1 MKTDELLEKILR
13 QAGQATP
20 TPTPTPTP
28 GPRGAVST
36 PPSNIPVAPLPIQ
49 RDTRLYYQREQ
60 EPSSRPIQIVPGPT
74 APEWARNYEMPSA
87 YYRRMGLNPPDA
99 LGALSAA
106 SRVGGLAGILVAKG
120 LGSITQP
127 RPEQMTTG
135 EGADV
140 PEWARNYEIPSGY
153 QTRMGLSYARE
164 KFGEFTWDDTKRAW
178 SIYHDTYNAT
188 KGDWVT
194 KANAA
199 TTATQDAIPMP
210 DGFYGASE
218 LVAEQIALSA
228 SFGLGHA
235 AKAMQLGV
243 QAGQKAL
250 GAYRG
255 RVAAQ
260 EALEQARSIG
270 GGAANEIMGEVTNV
284 INIPKNKFDR
294 LLRTDK
300 GKKVLDYLPTVARA
314 ADKTL
319 GVIEGGLKGPI
330 RIEDA
335 LGRELLGGLWTGSKR
350 LAGLGTQAAIRIGG
364 PVIRNFDNVL
374 RRTMDDLD
382 WEMGEVIVEQRT
394 AEATDKAFNQS
405 IKTEL
410 NAYNEKQNL
419 FQGIAQTS
427 EDAIDEK
434 TNHTL
439 RQSQKDKSLTFN
451 TNPRT
456 GQEWIEDDSF
466 GIAIKNLLSAGLDLA
481 NIVEQ
486 NQATVRI
493 ADIFGDAV
501 PPEYAQRMEMSE
513 AVFRDAVEEVNLA
526 LQTNNTS
533 YLGVVSDD
541 NLEALEAIQKAIQ
554 DNYTVTTTQQSM
566 LRDILIDIT
575 NFRGSDTQIQNLRTK
590 LNLLDE
596 ASTTAS
602 RVDVTM
608 SPTARYEK
616 LNNDYEKRYQKYVE
630 AAHLGDEGEGLELVT
645 SRNQRPA
652 PWILSREE
660 WEELGGLTDAEKQ
673 EWNSIR
679 SNMTPGERQVAEGLG
694 GLQPAGE
701 TGDIST
707 AGVGRVLPSGLR
719 QLGPDYIESAA
730 GEPLAEAGPISQP
743 GVGFP
748 GGIRYGRITK
758 STRVYQDAK
767 KLDDEYTARFK
778 EANDEHRNAL
788 EMDPEFRPVMSPE
801 GALIT
806 PDLTVDEW
814 VAKGGITQEEATQWS
829 SAKEI
834 VRNVLQPEQD
844 IKSAFSEYGYREK
857 YLGLPEQLFPKT
869 IATGIT
875 NVHIGR
881 GIGVDIP
888 LVPKPKG
895 RILRALSWIHP
906 VDRLSGSEAYALLM
920 SDVPIK
926 DKVRW
931 LNAIW
936 PDSWDGYKNKEL
948 LYRLSNPNKP
958 FTEAEVKSAI
968 RQIKDITYKANKIH
982 KWSTAGRE
990 NELIVYRFGE
1000 VYEGQ
1005 AMPVSFSPEA
1015 AMVFWRASADTSK
1028 KQAEFITKAID
1039 EVDITAVG
1047 IPKARLYA
1055 YRINADDILADIDAL
1070 GGARSD
1076 EVLYGKQW
1084 STDKFGENELLVSGD
1099 VLKRSEIYKSQIE
1112 YDERLWPQGN
1122 LAGDKLR
1129 LGRNPDE
1136 VRNQLKK
1143 RLGRE
1148 PTEKEF
1154 QDELLS
1160 FPRMSA
1166 QDIARMTPEEY
1177 AEYRRAYPSDAE
1189 PVKQDYIADVSGE
1202 RKSTFQ
1208 PWREQGGIR
1217 GWLARR
1223 REDSAQTR
1231 VEETLLG
1238 SPPYPRKGK
1247 KRVKVTMGNNA
1258 AIRFPSLHQE
1268 SGSFSRLM
1276 QNIWD
1281 NSFVGRRM
1289 DNELRNQM
1297 DRKGLNSA
1305 KLNGSPLDIATA
1317 RNLGAGG
1324 FRVGLYK
1331 VSMLTD
1337 TLSQSTPNISSDN
1350 WGEYIQLL
1358 RIRDL
1363 KTAAETAPQSLNK
1376 TYSIYA
1382 STGKSKGTQVSYKS
1396 INKVNKRI
1404 EMLARDLGDNAGELD
1419 TAVRIIQD
1427 AYRRERDL
1435 MVAHGFISK
1444 ADNELWNRVAPYYS
1458 PFTFSKNPDNVRMMR
1473 KKKLTTGYEVL
1484 DTNIFEID
1492 DALRV
1497 EAKPAMEAIAEQ
1509 LIRNEVKRRNN
1520 DVVRAYVDTGMA
1532 LEQRAGQFRR
1542 VTSADASP
1550 TTVTLWREG
1559 QAEYYHVPELV
1570 YREITE
1576 THDFFPEHKVGKF
1589 ITDSNQLMRHLY
1601 TTYNPAFAFGMLPT
1615 DLLTAYIGAGT
1626 NPLAAVAMPGLR
1638 KLAAKLTNTEASD
1651 AMLNEVYQ
1659 LTGAGQPRFTPGVEG
1674 HGDRFQG
1681 VLSARQMKDIERYIA
1696 RNNGVVVDSPLS
1708 LSKKI
1713 FQSIQEGG
1721 RWATESMEQAP
1732 RKQFFRERL
1741 DKLVPNWK
1749 TMDPYELAEMP
1760 VVKRAASEA
1769 VELTIN
1775 FNRGAYLT
1783 KKLNPY
1789 LIFLNAS
1796 FEGFKIPVRQLIT
1809 NEQTR
1814 AGAQR
1819 RLAYLAIAN
1828 GALNHYNM
1836 SYEEYWDIP
1845 EDIRHGSLLV
1855 MLPSTQKNER
1865 TGRMIPNY
1873 IVLMPRMREWSLI
1886 FGWQTAVTEQFKKDS
1901 PDSAWAV
1908 ATLLGTR
1915 FAGQF
1920 EYANPS
1926 PVQVNPFSAIAGTQ
1940 GGEVGYQSRMGFK
1953 IPVPKEIMGDPL
1965 VDIAVSISPPIIG
1978 TPLEIA
1984 ANRDTYFK
1992 QDIVSEGIQKRYN
2005 VETKQIEDVP
2015 TSEQVEPTTSGLAKF
2030 INRLPVG
2037 GALSPIQYDHALH
2050 SLGGFPVRAAI
2061 DTGNFVA
2068 DLFDSQYD
2076 DEILEMKK
2084 RYDNLDRKGQ
2094 DQLFA
2099 QIKDPDKRERFRSAL
2114 RTPDRWNVRDPLNIS
2129 REMVRELPV
2138 IGDIVRRFDPQR
2150 TGGIYESGLKVAEEE
2165 TGYSSEAYQ
2174 TVGKMIRNHQDDMYR
2189 AQYELGQ
2196 KLQPGKPGGNT
2207 WDEYRKQ
2214 VKETIGSANTMFY
2227 NNIRTDYPD
2236 APQSAESPEEKEDAA
2251 YYYDVL
2257 NTVKDTVEDSRTR
2270 EQILYAKYN
2279 SFGVEEELAFIGDDE
2294 PSPYLNKKFD
2304 ERDAWVRSLDSSDAK
2319 LLNERIDL
2327 YKDPFQQE
2335 LMRAQR
2341 DLKIYFEA
2349 GHEPFINALISAPKN
2364 ANVANDIRNYF
2375 NYDSKT
2381 QARLRNAGNNPSR
2394 YRFYL
2399 GLEEQ
2404 LSAAKRT
2411 GGIIFIARQ
2420 GILGENPWIE
2430 QMLIKYDY
2438 KTPDVETTSYGDEI
2452 PFGRATISGR
2462 Y

>member
-13 QAGQATP
+13 QAGQGTP
-20 TPTPTPTP
+20 TPTPTPSI
-28 GPRGAVST
+28 RSA
-36 PPSNIPVAPLPIQ
+36 PPSNIPIAPPPIQ

-60 EPSSRPIQIVPGPT
+60 EPSSMTDPLETFDDMFSSANPIVSQAYKIG
-74 APEWARNYEMPSA
+74 MPAIEAGS
-87 YYRRMGLNPPDA
+87 RA
-99 LGALSAA
+99 LGV
-106 SRVGGLAGILVAKG
+106 VGAPVAKA
-120 LGSITQP
+120 L
-127 RPEQMTTG
+127 
-135 EGADV
+135 
-140 PEWARNYEIPSGY
+140 ARATPSMFGGG
-153 QTRMGLSYARE
+153 RARE
-164 KFGEFTWDDTKRAW
+164 IFGDVDIDETKRAW
-178 SIYHDTYNAT
+178 SIFQDTYNAT
-188 KGDWVT
+188 EGDWVT
-194 KANAA
+194 KSNAA
-199 TTATQDAIPMP
+199 TTAAQDAMPMP

-218 LVAEQIALSA
+218 LIAEQVVLSA

-235 AKAMQLGV
+235 ARGAQLGV

-255 RVAAQ
+255 RAAGK
-260 EALEQARSIG
+260 EALEQASSIG
-270 GGAANEIMGEVTNV
+270 RGAADEVVGEVTELGSKPLVIQLPSTADVSSVNV
-284 INIPKNKFDR
+284 INIKRNKFDR
-294 LLRTDK
+294 LLKTDK
-300 GKKVLDYLPTVARA
+300 GKKVLDYLPAVARA

-335 LGRELLGGLWTGSKR
+335 LAREALGGAWKGTKR
-350 LAGLGTQAAIRIGG
+350 LAGLGAQAAIRIGG

-374 RRTMDDLD
+374 RRTLDDLD

-410 NAYNEKQNL
+410 NAYNEKTNL
-419 FQGIAQTS
+419 FEGIAQTS
-427 EDAIDEK
+427 EDAIDEQ
-434 TNHTL
+434 TNYTL
-439 RQSQKDKSLTFN
+439 RPRQGTLTYN
-451 TNPRT
+451 TNPKT
-456 GQEWIEDDSF
+456 GQEWIENDSF
-466 GIAIKNLLSAGLDLA
+466 GGAIKVLLRAGLDLA
-481 NIVEQ
+481 NTVEQ
-486 NQATVRI
+486 NQATARI
-493 ADIFGDAV
+493 ADAFGNAV
-501 PPEYAQRMEMSE
+501 PPEYVQRMEMSE
-513 AVFRDAVEEVNLA
+513 GIFKDAVQEVNRA
-526 LQTNNTS
+526 LQTNTTS
-533 YLGVVSDD
+533 YLGIVSDE
-541 NLEALEAIQKAIQ
+541 NLEALEAIQKVIR
-554 DNYTVTTTQQSM
+554 DNYTTTTTQQSM

-575 NFRGSDTQIQNLRTK
+575 NFRGSDTQLQNLRTK

-596 ASTTAS
+596 AFAT
-602 RVDVTM
+602 RVDTG
-608 SPTARYEK
+608 PFPPET
-616 LNNDYEKRYQKYVE
+616 
-630 AAHLGDEGEGLELVT
+630 
-645 SRNQRPA
+645 
-652 PWILSREE
+652 
-660 WEELGGLTDAEKQ
+660 
-673 EWNSIR
+673 
-679 SNMTPGERQVAEGLG
+679 MTPGQRQVAEELG
-694 GLQPAGE
+694 PEAAGE

-707 AGVGRVLPSGLR
+707 IGVGRVLPSGQR
-719 QLGPDYIESAA
+719 QLGPDYIETAA
-730 GEPLAEAGPISQP
+730 GEPVEAAGVISQP

-748 GGIRYGRITK
+748 GGVQYGTLVEDSLQVQQARKITEDFEQKYSDATDKKIRAENPEIQDEIELERIISQKQEDDVWRNEWEASRPQKELDEVNTAQAFLEDNQILNRGD
-758 STRVYQDAK
+758 TRWK
-767 KLDDEYTARFK
+767 
-778 EANDEHRNAL
+778 
-788 EMDPEFRPVMSPE
+788 
-801 GALIT
+801 
-806 PDLTVDEW
+806 
-814 VAKGGITQEEATQWS
+814 
-829 SAKEI
+829 
-834 VRNVLQPEQD
+834 
-844 IKSAFSEYGYREK
+844 EK
-857 YLGLPEQLFPKT
+857 YLGLPEQLFPRT
-869 IATGIT
+869 VATGLE
-875 NVHIGR
+875 NVNKAAPGAFFQTG
-881 GIGVDIP
+881 GISRR
-888 LVPKPKG
+888 VPEPKG
-895 RILRALSWIHP
+895 RILRSLYWTQADD
-906 VDRLSGSEAYALLM
+906 DRLGGSEAYALLM
-920 SDVPIK
+920 SNVPIK

-931 LNAIW
+931 LNNIW
-936 PDSWDGYKNKEL
+936 PDSWDGYRNEAL
-948 LYRLSNPNKP
+948 LNRLSNPNKP

-968 RQIKDITYKANKIH
+968 RQIKNITNEATALH
-982 KWSTAGRE
+982 KWSTAGRD

-1000 VYEGQ
+1000 AYEGQ
-1005 AMPVSFSPEA
+1005 AMPVSFTPQGAMNIWAIKSDDLRKTAKTLSKMSPNRIE
-1015 AMVFWRASADTSK
+1015 
-1028 KQAEFITKAID
+1028 
-1039 EVDITAVG
+1039 DITAV
-1047 IPKARLYA
+1047 PTPNARLYA

-1070 GGARSD
+1070 TGGSKQQEIA
-1076 EVLYGKQW
+1076 GKTW
-1084 STDKFGENELLVSGD
+1084 HAEKYKENELLVSGE
-1099 VLKRSEIYKSQIE
+1099 VLKRSEIYKSQME
-1112 YDERLWPQGN
+1112 YDMRQWAVGN

-1129 LGRNPDE
+1129 LG
-1136 VRNQLKK
+1136 Q
-1143 RLGRE
+1143 
-1148 PTEKEF
+1148 EKT
-1154 QDELLS
+1154 

-1189 PVKQDYIADVSGE
+1189 PAEQDYITTNIHSGE
-1202 RKSTFQ
+1202 RISTFQ

-1217 GWLARR
+1217 GMLTRG
-1223 REDSAQTR
+1223 REDIAQMQA
-1231 VEETLLG
+1231 EEKLQSKYAAERL
-1238 SPPYPRKGK
+1238 KGK
-1247 KRVKVTMGNNA
+1247 VKVTMGNNST
-1258 AIRFPSLHQE
+1258 IRFPALHQE

-1363 KTAAETAPQSLNK
+1363 KTAVETAPQSLNK
-1376 TYSIYA
+1376 TYRIYA
-1382 STGKSKGTQVSYKS
+1382 STGKNKGKQVSYKS
-1396 INKVNKRI
+1396 INNVNKRI
-1404 EMLARDLGDNAGELD
+1404 EMLARDLGDNADELD

-1473 KKKLTTGYEVL
+1473 KNKLTTGYEVL

-1509 LIRNEVKRRNN
+1509 LIRNEVRRRNN

-1542 VTSADASP
+1542 VTSPDASP

-1576 THDFFPEHKVGKF
+1576 MHDFFPEHKVGKF

-1615 DLLTAYIGAGT
+1615 DLMTAYIGAGT
-1626 NPLAAVAMPGLR
+1626 NPLAAVAGPGLR
-1638 KLAAKLTNTEASD
+1638 KLAAKLTNTESSD
-1651 AMLNEVYQ
+1651 VMLSTVYQ
-1659 LTGAGQPRFTPGVEG
+1659 LTGAGQPRFAPGTGEQ
-1674 HGDRFQG
+1674 FQG
-1681 VLSARQMKDIERYIA
+1681 ILSARQMKDIERYIA
-1696 RNNGVVVDSPLS
+1696 RNNGIVVDNPLTA
-1708 LSKKI
+1708 SKKI
-1713 FQSIQEGG
+1713 FQIVQEGG
-1721 RWATESMEQAP
+1721 RWATESLEQAP
-1732 RKQFFRERL
+1732 RKQFFRDKI
-1741 DKLVPNWK
+1741 DKLVPAWR

-1775 FNRGAYLT
+1775 FNRGAYVT
-1783 KKLNPY
+1783 KKFNPY
-1789 LIFLNAS
+1789 MIFLNAS
-1796 FEGFKIPVRQLIT
+1796 FEGFKIPLRQLIT

-1819 RLAYLAIAN
+1819 RLAYLAIGNA
-1828 GALNHYNM
+1828 ALNHYNM

-1845 EDIRHGSLLV
+1845 QDIRHGSLLI
-1855 MLPSTQKNER
+1855 MFPSTKKNER

-1873 IVLMPRMREWSLI
+1873 MVVMPRMREWSLI
-1886 FGWQTAVTEQFKKDS
+1886 FGYQTAVSEELYKDS
-1901 PDSAWAV
+1901 PDSAWAL
-1908 ATLLGTR
+1908 ASMLGTR
-1915 FAGQF
+1915 LAGQF
-1920 EYANPS
+1920 EFANPS
-1926 PVQVNPFSAIAGTQ
+1926 PVQVNPISAIAGMQ
-1940 GGEVGYQSRMGFK
+1940 RGEGIK
-1953 IPVPKEIMGDPL
+1953 DPL
-1965 VDIAVSISPPIIG
+1965 VDVAVSLAPPIIG

-1992 QDIVSEGIQKRYN
+1992 QDIVSEGIKKQYN
-2005 VETKQIEDVP
+2005 VETAQFEDVP
-2015 TSEQVEPTTSGLAKF
+2015 KSEQVEPTTSEAAKA
-2030 INRLPVG
+2030 LSLVSG
-2037 GALSPIQYDHALH
+2037 GGVLSPIQIDHGLNA
-2050 SLGGFPVRAAI
+2050 LGGSPVRMLG
-2061 DTGNFVA
+2061 DTINFVA

-2114 RTPDRWNVRDPLNIS
+2114 RTPDRWNIRDPLNIS

-2138 IGDIVRRFDPQR
+2138 IGDIVRRFDPER

-2174 TVGKMIRNHQDDMYR
+2174 TVSRLIANHQNDMYR
-2189 AQYELGQ
+2189 AQYEIGQ
-2196 KLQPGKPGGNT
+2196 RLQPGKPGGDT
-2207 WDEYRKQ
+2207 WDAYRKEQ
-2214 VKETIGSANTMFY
+2214 KRTIGNANAMFY

-2236 APQSAESPEEKEDAA
+2236 APQSAESPEEKEDAT

-2257 NTVKDTVEDSRTR
+2257 NTVGNTVEDPRTR
-2270 EQILYAKYN
+2270 EQNLYAKYN
-2279 SFGVEEELAFIGDDE
+2279 SFGVEEELAFTTDEE

-2304 ERDAWVRSLDSSDAK
+2304 ERDAWVRSLNSSDAK

-2335 LMRAQR
+2335 LTRAQR
-2341 DLKIYFEA
+2341 DLKIYWEA
-2349 GHEPFINALISAPKN
+2349 GVEPFITRLISAPEN

-2375 NYDSKT
+2375 NYDSATK
-2381 QARLRNAGNNPSR
+2381 ARLRNAGNNPSR
-2394 YRFYL
+2394 YRFYQ
-2399 GLEEQ
+2399 GLEQQ
-2404 LSAAKRT
+2404 LSASKRT
-2411 GGIIFIARQ
+2411 GGIIFNARA
-2420 GILGENPWIE
+2420 GVLRENPWME
-2430 QMLIKYDY
+2430 QMLIQYDY

-2452 PFGRATISGR
+2452 PFARATLSGR